1 MLLLYVLN
9 TAFLLA
15 KRCLAKEQTA
25 KAKKDEDEERSVHE
39 VREQHTRSLTKKKA
53 QPKLCFCFSTFECA

>member
-1 MLLLYVLN
+1 LN

-25 KAKKDEDEERSVHE
+25 KAEKDEDEDEARSVHE
-39 VREQHTRSLTKKKA
+39 VREHLATA
-53 QPKLCFCFSTFECA
+53 

>member
-25 KAKKDEDEERSVHE
+25 RAEKDENETRSVQK
-39 VREQHTRSLTKKKA
+39 VREHLARSLTMGK
-53 QPKLCFCFSTFECA
+53 STTEVVLGCAS

>member
-25 KAKKDEDEERSVHE
+25 RAKKDEDEKRSVFE
-39 VREQHTRSLTKKKA
+39 TKK
-53 QPKLCFCFSTFECA
+53 

>member
-15 KRCLAKEQTA
+15 KRCLSKEQTA
-25 KAKKDEDEERSVHE
+25 RAEKGEDKERNVFE
-39 VREQHTRSLTKKKA
+39 TKR
-53 QPKLCFCFSTFECA
+53 

>member
-1 MLLLYVLN
+1 MRSEVVISCQTLAKREARRTTKHNRSCAWLYVLN

-25 KAKKDEDEERSVHE
+25 KAEKDEDEARSV
-39 VREQHTRSLTKKKA
+39 QKGT
-53 QPKLCFCFSTFECA
+53 

>member
-25 KAKKDEDEERSVHE
+25 KAEKDENEERSVFE
-39 VREQHTRSLTKKKA
+39 TKR
-53 QPKLCFCFSTFECA
+53 

>member
-25 KAKKDEDEERSVHE
+25 KAEKDENEARSVFE
-39 VREQHTRSLTKKKA
+39 TKK
-53 QPKLCFCFSTFECA
+53 